1 MLFELIHLKGIVLP
15 IALINEI
22 RKPVHR
28 GTIRYTQLLKFDNS
42 SCSLTGIVCLIG
54 SVMVWVG
61 SIRERD
67 IYIP

>member
-28 GTIRYTQLLKFDNS
+28 GTIRYTQLSNLI
-42 SCSLTGIVCLIG
+42 IVVV
-54 SVMVWVG
+54 S
-61 SIRERD
+61 
-67 IYIP
+67 